1 LQNIAPKGAFL
12 YELASRNWINAYED
26 TEARLTELAKGLA
39 HLVKTGAHDEKFLP
53 FDRSQDRQAPR
64 RQTHLPLLIA
74 ISAVVLVA
82 AAAGLFWLYPRHA
95 DTPAQPTA
103 ARVAVL
109 PFDTL
114 SEGPPAHHFADA
126 LTDEIVT
133 RLNSSR
139 IQVVSRGDAA
149 TLRGA
154 DRARKVVE
162 LGVALLLDGTVED
175 NGTAIKVRVHLD
187 DPTRHVTLWSGAVD
201 GPAVKRDQ
209 VQASIASTIVAVL
222 ACSNRALAPAH
233 GLTDPDLLTRYLHAC
248 DIFANGLNSRQ
259 EIYDLFASLREVTA
273 KAPGFTPAHSDF
285 AKFALYFAAILP
297 PEQAAPLRQEGK
309 AENAKA
315 LALDP
320 GSPDG
325 HLALSWMLPV
335 TDWAGRE
342 KLLRQ
347 GVAGDPDWP
356 HTNGFLAKLLA
367 ETGRLRDAAGFMQ
380 RAAAA
385 DLQIDWRPEN
395 GWLQCGSGQFEP
407 ATSYLTAALKRKPGD
422 VETYGRLHSCLQFAR
437 RWSDLHALIH
447 DGDQRPAAVP
457 TEAIAREDVY
467 LAAEETRKPT
477 DVAIARNQALAAPE
491 GGNILIV
498 AAIQTLSD
506 LGLVDDAFTVASR
519 YTPGAALT
527 GADSA
532 FLFYPLSAPMRRDPR
547 FMQLAARLRL
557 ADYWRASGKWPDF
570 CADASLPYSCKEET
584 DKLLS
589 RP

>member
-1 LQNIAPKGAFL
+1 
-12 YELASRNWINAYED
+12 
-26 TEARLTELAKGLA
+26 
-39 HLVKTGAHDEKFLP
+39 VKTGARDASHLP
-53 FDRSQDRQAPR
+53 FDRTESTQPPR
-64 RQTHLPLLIA
+64 RRPAA
-74 ISAVVLVA
+74 IVA
-82 AAAGLFWLYPRHA
+82 AAGAIVLAAVVGLFWFYLR
-95 DTPAQPTA
+95 PAPSPVSPAT

-114 SEGPPAHHFADA
+114 SDGTQARHFADA

-133 RLNSSR
+133 RLNSNR

-154 DRARKVVE
+154 DRDRKVTE

-175 NGTAIKVRVHLD
+175 NDTTIKVRVHLD
-187 DPTRHVTLWSGAVD
+187 DPARHVTLWSGAVD
-201 GPAVKRDQ
+201 GPAAKSDQ
-209 VQASIASTIVAVL
+209 IQASIASIIVAVL
-222 ACSNRALAPAH
+222 ACSNRALVPAH

-273 KAPGFTPAHSDF
+273 KAPDFTPAHSDF
-285 AKFALYFAAILP
+285 AKFGLYFAAILP
-297 PEQAAPLRQEGK
+297 PEQAAPLREEAK
-309 AENAKA
+309 AETQKA

-356 HTNGFLAKLLA
+356 HTNGFLAKRLA

-380 RAAAA
+380 KAAAA

-407 ATSYLTAALKRKPGD
+407 ATSYLAAALKRKPRD
-422 VETYGRLHSCLQFAR
+422 IETFGRLRRCLQFAR
-437 RWSDLHALIH
+437 RWPDVRTLIH
-447 DGDQRPAAVP
+447 DEDLRPAAF
-457 TEAIAREDVY
+457 TGDAIAHDDIY
-467 LAAEETRKPT
+467 LAAEETRKPA
-477 DVAIARNQALAAPE
+477 DVAKARNQALAAPA
-491 GGNILIV
+491 GGNALII
-498 AAIQTLSD
+498 AAIETLSD
-506 LGLVDDAFTVASR
+506 LGLVDDAFAVASH
-519 YTPGAALT
+519 YDAGAALT

-532 FLFYPLSAPMRRDPR
+532 FLFYPLTAPLRRDPR

-557 ADYWRASGKWPDF
+557 VDYWRTGDKWPDF
-570 CADASLPYSCKEET
+570 CADPALPYNCKKEAG
-584 DKLLS
+584 KLAS
-589 RP
+589 MPGRTSP

>member
-1 LQNIAPKGAFL
+1 
-12 YELASRNWINAYED
+12 
-26 TEARLTELAKGLA
+26 
-39 HLVKTGAHDEKFLP
+39 
-53 FDRSQDRQAPR
+53 
-64 RQTHLPLLIA
+64 
-74 ISAVVLVA
+74 
-82 AAAGLFWLYPRHA
+82 
-95 DTPAQPTA
+95 
-103 ARVAVL
+103 
-109 PFDTL
+109 
-114 SEGPPAHHFADA
+114 
-126 LTDEIVT
+126 
-133 RLNSSR
+133 
-139 IQVVSRGDAA
+139 
-149 TLRGA
+149 
-154 DRARKVVE
+154 
-162 LGVALLLDGTVED
+162 
-175 NGTAIKVRVHLD
+175 
-187 DPTRHVTLWSGAVD
+187 
-201 GPAVKRDQ
+201 
-209 VQASIASTIVAVL
+209 
-222 ACSNRALAPAH
+222 
-233 GLTDPDLLTRYLHAC
+233 
-248 DIFANGLNSRQ
+248 
-259 EIYDLFASLREVTA
+259 
-273 KAPGFTPAHSDF
+273 
-285 AKFALYFAAILP
+285 
-297 PEQAAPLRQEGK
+297 
-309 AENAKA
+309 
-315 LALDP
+315 
-320 GSPDG
+320 
-325 HLALSWMLPV
+325 
-335 TDWAGRE
+335 
-342 KLLRQ
+342 
-347 GVAGDPDWP
+347 VAGDPDWP